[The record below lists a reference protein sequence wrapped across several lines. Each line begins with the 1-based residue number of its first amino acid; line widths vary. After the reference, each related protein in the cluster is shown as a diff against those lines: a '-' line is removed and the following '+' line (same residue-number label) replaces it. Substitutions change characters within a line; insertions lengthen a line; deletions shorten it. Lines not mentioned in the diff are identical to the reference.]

1 MESANTDPSIK
12 KVLLLGS
19 GALKI
24 GEAGEFDYSGSQA
37 LKAMK
42 EEGIT
47 TILINPNIAT
57 VQTSDGFADKIYFLP
72 VTPRFVEKVIEKE
85 RPDGILLAFG
95 GQTALNC
102 GVELYR
108 SGVLE
113 KFGVKV
119 LGTPVQA
126 IMDTEDRE
134 LFVRKLDEIDVRT
147 IKSQAVESVEE
158 ACKAAAGLGYPVI
171 VRAAYA
177 LGGLGSGFCDNEE
190 ELVALTEKALSFS
203 PQVLVEKSLKGWKEV
218 EYEVVRDRFDNCI
231 TVCNMENFDPLG
243 IHTGESIVVA
253 PSQTLTNE
261 DYHYLRKLAIRII
274 RHIGI
279 VGECNVQ
286 YAYDPES
293 MDYRVIEV
301 NARLS
306 RSSALASKATG
317 YPLAFV
323 AAKLGLGYGLFELSN
338 SVTKDTSAFF
348 EPALDYIVCK
358 IPRWDLGKFHG
369 VRREIGSSMKSVGEV
384 MAIGRTFEEVI
395 QKGLRMIG
403 QGMHGFVGNRPVPVA
418 DGIDKALSEPT
429 DKRIFV
435 ISQAL
440 QEGYSVDRIHELTK
454 IDKWFLYRLQNIIN
468 TQAEL
473 SETET
478 LEQLSPALLR
488 LAKEQGFSDFQ
499 IARAIHGNDA
509 SQTSMAT
516 VRMIRKNMGIV
527 PVVKQI
533 DTLAAEYPAQ
543 TNYLYLTYNGSQN
556 DVDYLHDHRSIVVL
570 GSGAYRIGSS
580 VEFDWC
586 SVNALMT
593 VKKEGWRSVM
603 INYNPETVSTDY
615 DMCDRLYFDELTYER
630 VMDILDLE
638 QPHGVILSVG
648 GQIPNNLATKLDA
661 AGINILGTSARSIDN
676 AEDRNQFSAMLDR
689 LGIDQPRWRELTSLA
704 DINEFIKEVGFPV
717 LVRPSYVL
725 SGAAMNVCSNPE
737 ELERFLRLAAN
748 VSKDHPVVVSEF
760 IQNAKEIEM
769 DAVAQNG
776 EIKVYAISEHIEFA
790 GVHSGDAT
798 IQFPPQKLYVETMR
812 RLKKVSSQIAKALN
826 ISGPFNIQYLAKNND
841 IKVIECNLRASRSF
855 PFVSKVLKINFI
867 DLATKVMLGLPV
879 EKPHKNAFDL
889 DYVGIKASQFSFSR
903 LQGADPV
910 LGVDMSSTGEVGCI
924 GENTSEA
931 LLKAMLSVGMRIPSK
946 DKGVLLSTGTP
957 KQKADLLDSAHMLHN
972 AGYRIYATGGTHRF
986 LNDNGIPA
994 IHVYWPSQ
1002 PDMQPQALDLL
1013 HNHEIELVVNVPKNL
1028 TPVELS
1034 NGRKIRRA
1042 AIDLNIPLLTN
1053 ARLAEAFIE
1062 AFTTLSENDIEIRS
1076 WDEY

>member
-1 MESANTDPSIK
+1 MKTTNRDENIK

-47 TILINPNIAT
+47 TVLINPNIAT

-72 VTPRFVEKVIEKE
+72 VTPYFVEKVIEREK
-85 RPDGILLAFG
+85 PDGILLAFG

-102 GVELYR
+102 GVELYKKHI
-108 SGVLE
+108 LD
-113 KFGVKV
+113 KYNVKV

-126 IMDTEDRE
+126 IIDTEDRE
-134 LFVRKLDEIDVRT
+134 LFVHKLDEINVKT
-147 IKSQAVESVEE
+147 IKSEAVNTVADAIQAT
-158 ACKAAAGLGYPVI
+158 ATLGYPVI

-177 LGGLGSGFCDNEE
+177 LGGLGSGFCDNEQ
-190 ELVALTEKALSFS
+190 ELIALAEKALSFS

-253 PSQTLTNE
+253 PSQTLSNE
-261 DYHYLRKLAIRII
+261 DYHYLRKLAIKII
-274 RHIGI
+274 RHVGI

-286 YAYDPES
+286 YAFDPES

-323 AAKLGLGYGLFELSN
+323 AAKLGLGYGLFDLKN
-338 SVTKDTSAFF
+338 SVTKQTSAFF

-403 QGMHGFVGNRPVPVA
+403 QGMHGFVGNHDIDVP
-418 DGIDKALSEPT
+418 DLDHALSEPT

-435 ISQAL
+435 ISKAMQ
-440 QEGYSVDRIHELTK
+440 QGYDVEKIHALTK
-454 IDKWFLYRLQNIIN
+454 IDRWFLYRLQNIID
-468 TQAEL
+468 TSRELRKASTLEEL
-473 SETET
+473 SPT
-478 LEQLSPALLR
+478 LLR
-488 LAKEQGFSDFQ
+488 TAKEQGFSDFQ
-499 IARAIHGNDA
+499 IAREVLKAGMTDA
-509 SQTSMAT
+509 EQANLQ
-516 VRMIRKNMGIV
+516 VRSLRKSLGIT

-533 DTLAAEYPAQ
+533 DTLAAEYPAM
-543 TNYLYLTYNGSQN
+543 TNYLYLTYNGSEN
-556 DVDYLHDHRSIVVL
+556 DIQYVGDHRSIVVL

-586 SVNALMT
+586 SVNALLT

-615 DMCDRLYFDELTYER
+615 DMCDRLYFDELTFER

-638 QPHGVILSVG
+638 SPHGVILSVG
-648 GQIPNNLATKLDA
+648 GQIPNNLATRLDKEHV
-661 AGINILGTSARSIDN
+661 NILGTSAKSIDN
-676 AEDRNQFSAMLDR
+676 AEDRNKFSAMLDR
-689 LGIDQPRWRELTSLA
+689 LGIDQPRWRELTSFD
-704 DINEFIKEVGFPV
+704 DINKFIDEVGFPV

-725 SGAAMNVCSNPE
+725 SGAAMNVCSNSE
-737 ELERFLRLAAN
+737 ELHRFLRLAAN
-748 VSKDHPVVVSEF
+748 VSKQHPVVVTEF

-776 EIKVYAISEHIEFA
+776 DIKVYAISEHIEFA

-812 RLKKVSSQIAKALN
+812 RIKKVSSQIAKALN
-826 ISGPFNIQYLAKNND
+826 ISGPFNIQFLAKNND

-867 DLATKVMLGLPV
+867 DLATKVMLGIPV
-879 EKPHKNAFDL
+879 EKPAKNAFDL

-910 LGVDMSSTGEVGCI
+910 LGVDMSSTGEVGCLGI
-924 GENTSEA
+924 DTSEA
-931 LLKAMLSVGMRIPSK
+931 LMKSMLSVGLRVPS
-946 DKGVLLSTGTP
+946 KGVLLSTGTA
-957 KQKADLLDSAHMLHN
+957 KQKAAMLEAAQQLN
-972 AGYRIYATGGTHRF
+972 RCGYRIYATGGTHRF
-986 LNDNGIPA
+986 LNDNGVPA
-994 IHVYWPSQ
+994 LRVYWPSEA
-1002 PDMQPQALDLL
+1002 DMHPQALQLL
-1013 HNHEIELVVNVPKNL
+1013 HDREIDLVVNIPKNL
-1028 TPVELS
+1028 TPAELT
-1034 NGRKIRRA
+1034 NGHKIRRA

-1053 ARLAEAFIE
+1053 ARLASAFIN
-1062 AFTTLSENDIEIRS
+1062 AFTTLSLDDIEIKP

>member
-1 MESANTDPSIK
+1 MSQTNRFDFH

-37 LKAMK
+37 LKALK
-42 EEGIT
+42 EEGIE

-72 VTPRFVEKVIEKE
+72 VTPYFVEKVIEKE

-102 GVELYR
+102 GVALSE
-108 SGVLE
+108 SGVLDRYD
-113 KFGVKV
+113 VKV
-119 LGTPVQA
+119 LGTPVRA

-134 LFVRKLDEIDVRT
+134 LFVKKLDEIGVKT
-147 IKSQAVESVEE
+147 IKSEAVNST
-158 ACKAAAGLGYPVI
+158 ADAIKAADELGYPVI

-190 ELVALTEKALSFS
+190 ELIALCEKALSFS

-253 PSQTLTNE
+253 PSQTLSNE
-261 DYHYLRKLAIRII
+261 DYHYLRQLAIKII
-274 RHIGI
+274 RHVGI

-286 YAYDPES
+286 YAFDPQS

-323 AAKLGLGYGLFELSN
+323 AAKLGLGYGLFDLRN
-338 SVTKDTSAFF
+338 SVTKETSAFF

-369 VRREIGSSMKSVGEV
+369 VKREIGSSMKSVGEV

-403 QGMHGFVGNRPVPVA
+403 QGMHGFVENKFMSVA
-418 DGIDKALSEPT
+418 DIDKALSAPT

-435 ISQAL
+435 ISQAM
-440 QEGYSVDRIHELTK
+440 QRGYSVDRIHELTK
-454 IDKWFLYRLQNIIN
+454 IDKWFLHKLHNIV
-468 TQAEL
+468 
-473 SETET
+473 ETAKEMEQYDDVEK
-478 LEQLSPALLR
+478 LPEQLIR
-488 LAKEQGFSDFQ
+488 QAKSQGFSDFQ
-499 IARAIHGNDA
+499 IARSVFGDWMNDH
-509 SQTSMAT
+509 SEEGSDR
-516 VRMIRKNMGIV
+516 VRSYRKSLGV
-527 PVVKQI
+527 TPVVKQI
-533 DTLAAEYPAQ
+533 DTLAAEYPAM
-543 TNYLYLTYNGSQN
+543 TNYLYLTYNGSEN
-556 DVDYLHDHRSIVVL
+556 DVKYLHDHRSIIVL

-593 VKKEGWRSVM
+593 VNKEGWRSVM

-630 VMDILDLE
+630 VMDIIELE
-638 QPHGVILSVG
+638 QPHGTILSVG
-648 GQIPNNLATKLDA
+648 GQIPNNLATRLDKSNV
-661 AGINILGTSARSIDN
+661 NILGTSAKSIDN
-676 AEDRNQFSAMLDR
+676 AEDRNKFSAMLDR
-689 LGIDQPRWRELTSLA
+689 LHIDQPRWSELTSFE
-704 DINEFIKEVGFPV
+704 DINKFIEKVGFPV

-725 SGAAMNVCSNPE
+725 SGAAMNVCSNND

-748 VSKDHPVVVSEF
+748 VSKQHPVVVSEF
-760 IQNAKEIEM
+760 IQGAKEIEM

-776 EIKVYAISEHIEFA
+776 EIVAYAISEHIEFA

-826 ISGPFNIQYLAKNND
+826 ISGPFNIQFLAKNND

-867 DLATKVMLGLPV
+867 DLATKVMLGIPV
-879 EKPHKNAFDL
+879 ERPAKNAFDL

-924 GENTSEA
+924 GTDTNDA
-931 LLKAMLSVGMRIPSK
+931 LLKSMLSVGLRIPS
-946 DKGVLLSTGTP
+946 KGVLLSTGAA
-957 KQKADLLDSAHMLHN
+957 KQKTDLLEAAHKLN
-972 AGYRIYATGGTHRF
+972 AAGFKLYATGGTHKF
-986 LNDNGIPA
+986 LNENGIPA
-994 IHVYWPSQ
+994 ICVHWPSE
-1002 PDMQPQALDLL
+1002 PDKQPQALELL
-1013 HNHEIELVVNVPKNL
+1013 HNKEVDLVVNIPKNL
-1028 TPVELS
+1028 SSAELT
-1034 NGRKIRRA
+1034 NGYKIRRA

-1053 ARLAEAFIE
+1053 ARLASAFIN
-1062 AFTTLSENDIEIRS
+1062 AFTSVPLDEVEIKP
-1076 WDEY
+1076 WQAY